1 MLYTATFRAGFF
13 PHLYIHVCVCVC
25 VCMQKKK
32 RKNASRCATASFH
45 FPLLFSIFHFFLGK
59 KCLQVRN
66 CNLPGRGVQAPVSLP
81 LACFEN
87 GYLCS
92 LAKDCDSCI
101 DNGCGWCAGQEY
113 EGKAGGGMSVC
124 MCICTYMYIHVY
136 VYKYL
141 YTYREVPAW
150 RATCGGHCAATAG
163 PIARAPGK

>member
-1 MLYTATFRAGFF
+1 M
-13 PHLYIHVCVCVC
+13 
-25 VCMQKKK
+25 
-32 RKNASRCATASFH
+32 
-45 FPLLFSIFHFFLGK
+45 
-59 KCLQVRN
+59 
-66 CNLPGRGVQAPVSLP
+66 SLP

-150 RATCGGHCAATAG
+150 RATCGVHCAATAG
-163 PIARAPGK
+163 AIALAPGKYDLNNI